1 MGTSVMSGK
10 GAALDVKTF
19 FCLNCVANN
28 VGGED
33 LVVHHRC

>member
-19 FCLNCVANN
+19 FLFKLCN